1 MSASDD
7 DYTGNE
13 IAIVG
18 LSCRFPGASNADE
31 LWRNLRGGRESILRY
46 DEATLAAAGVEPSV
60 IANPNYVK
68 AGGQLPE
75 LDGFDAG
82 FFGFG
87 PKDAAITDPQ
97 HRHMLE
103 CAWEALEDAG
113 HPPAR
118 FDGAIGVF
126 VGCGMNG
133 YFIYNLLRNPDI
145 LASTGAFLL
154 RHTGN
159 DRDFLPT
166 TVSYKLDLTGP
177 SVAIQTACSTS
188 LVAIHMACQS
198 LLASECDMAIAGGVT
213 IVVPP
218 GQGYMYNENEPLS
231 PDGHCRAFD
240 AKGAGTVLTSGIGV
254 VALRRLADALADGDP
269 IHAVIRGSAIN
280 NDGSRK
286 IGYLAPS
293 VDGQAAVIAEALAIA
308 DVSADEISYVET
320 HGTGTNVGDPIE
332 ISALTQAFRQT
343 SERNGYCAIGS
354 NKPNIG
360 HTDTAAGVASLI
372 KVVKALEHGELPPS
386 LHYERANP
394 TIDFARSPFFVNAEL
409 AEWKRANGKRRAGV
423 SSLGVGGTN
432 AHVIVEEAPERRTAP
447 ARRAFEILPLSAKT
461 AGALDAGAA
470 KLAEFLRAHPELPLA
485 DVAHT
490 LQVGRDS
497 FEHRRVLVAGDH
509 AEAATLL
516 AHTDTKR
523 VFGARSKGS
532 APSVAFMFPGGGAQ
546 YPNMG
551 FGLYQS
557 EPVYR
562 AAMDEAFAAAR
573 TILDFDLKALMYP
586 GADVTPEG
594 TARLA
599 RPTACLPAIFA
610 TEIALARLWMSWGI
624 EPAALTGHSMGE
636 YSAACLSGV
645 ISLADG
651 LRIVSTR
658 GRLVDSL
665 TTTGRMLS
673 VPLPEA
679 EVRALLPADLDLGV
693 VNGPSL
699 CVVCGETGAIE
710 RFDAELRAR
719 DIACQQLRVPAAG
732 HCRLLDP
739 ILDEFHRCLESV
751 KFSAPRLPYISNLT
765 GTWVLPEDAQ
775 DPAYWLRH
783 FREPVK
789 FSQGLG
795 ALLEDPNRVLLE
807 VGPGQTLASLARQQ
821 SKPAHAAL
829 GSLRHPDDSVPDEI
843 FVAASFGRLWAS
855 GVDVDWSVRRGDE
868 KRARVRLPTYAWE
881 HQRYWIDGVKSAAA
895 ATSAE
900 SELTRHESVSG
911 WFTERVF
918 RAEALDAAK
927 SDETLSWLVF
937 ADPSGLGAAL
947 CAELEKQ
954 GHTVTVVREGDAFY
968 RLSEREY
975 ALAPEAGVDGYVELV
990 RDLDANGRLPDRIA
1004 HLWLVTADESARGGS
1019 NFFNRNQERGFYSL
1033 LHLAQALG
1041 GEVVLQPMHVAVVSN
1056 GMQRVGDERLRY
1068 PEKATVLGPV
1078 GVIPQELPQLT
1089 LQSIDL
1095 DAPEPPAKGRK
1106 RTARAPGAEL
1116 AALLVRDMTPAHADR
1131 RIAYRAGQRFVER
1144 LEPVASPE
1152 SAPAASPLRERGT
1165 YLVTGGLGGLG
1176 LLLAEHLAKS
1186 VRARLVLVARGRI
1199 PSRPEWQSFI
1209 ASHGSTDPTS
1219 QKLRK
1224 LVELE
1229 ALGAE
1234 LLIESGDVAD
1244 IVRMREIVAHAVER
1258 FGEIHGVFHVAG
1270 AIDDAPIQTKM
1281 QVQIEA
1287 VFSPK
1292 VHGTLVLDE
1301 LLPNVE
1307 LFALFSSSSS
1317 AHGAAGQIAYAAAS
1331 AFLDAFAQSRV
1342 GRARPRTLA
1351 IGWGVWRDVGLAVQ
1365 SYERLGSGGASGRP
1379 ASHPLLGRRISDA
1392 ANRVA
1397 FSTTF
1402 KGPEHWLLD
1411 DHRSR
1416 AGEALIPGTGY
1427 LEIARGA
1434 FAELE
1439 SAAAVELRDVF
1450 FVAPCMVGAGE
1461 DVELRTLLH
1470 RNGDACAV
1478 EIESRIAGTSEWQL
1492 HAQGEASACVSPV
1505 PARLALDALRG
1516 RMGAA
1521 QTARAGESLDTLH
1534 ARHLRFGPRW
1544 SVLRQMRFGAN
1555 EALAELELPEAF
1567 AVDLGSYA
1575 LHPALLD
1582 LATGFATP
1590 LIEGYTG
1597 AQLYAPMSYKRVRV
1611 HAPLA
1616 RRITSFVRGAQAN
1629 PVDRNH
1635 VDKEVATFDV
1645 TITDESG
1652 NVLVEVEQFA
1662 VRKLS
1667 ADAVLTRAPAKSAA
1681 PTGRGADAHAES
1693 GHLTAA
1699 ERLFRRSYELGI
1711 RPAEGMEALDR
1722 LLAAPARAHVFV
1734 SSLDL
1739 PALVT
1744 QIRYAPRADHA
1755 PKTAF
1760 ARPELET
1767 SYVAPRDEVE
1777 RTLAGFWQE
1786 LLGVDKVGI
1795 RDDFFE
1801 LGGHSL
1807 IAVRLFAKIKKTW
1820 DVEYAISVLFEA
1832 PTIEKCAALVR
1843 EDLGIELGGAQPE
1856 VRRKERRSR
1865 FLVPLQIGS
1874 PDRPAVF
1881 LVAGMFGNVLNLR
1894 HLAQHLG
1901 RDQTVYAIQAKGLL
1915 GDDEPHRRFPD
1926 MARDYLEE
1934 VRAVQ
1939 PDGPY
1944 FLGGFSG
1951 GGITAIEMAMQL
1963 LAQEQEI
1970 GILVLLDSLP
1980 AENVRLG
1987 AARRLRIQAQRMA
2000 REGVSY
2006 PLVWLRNRIRWE
2018 FEKRAARRAAPVRDL
2033 SPAEFRSG
2041 EIEKAFLEAL
2051 AHYRTPVYPGKAVL
2065 MRPHHDDWLTLG
2077 GGLVMNPRNRGQI
2090 GNHENRFGPH
2100 VLGGV
2105 EVHEVSGDHDAMV
2118 LEPHVRNLSAK
2129 LRACLDEAIQGK
2141 AGPCRS

>member
-1 MSASDD
+1 MSGSDGG
-7 DYTGNE
+7 YTGNE

-18 LSCRFPGASNADE
+18 LSCRFPGAKDANE
-31 LWRNLRGGRESILRY
+31 LWANLRAGRESIVRY
-46 DEATLAAAGVEPSV
+46 DDATLLAAGVEPSLL
-60 IANPNYVK
+60 ANPNYVK

-75 LDGFDAG
+75 LEGFDAA

-166 TVSYKLDLTGP
+166 TVSYKLNLTGP
-177 SVAIQTACSTS
+177 SLAIQTACSTS
-188 LVAIHMACQS
+188 LVAIHVACQS
-198 LLASECDMAIAGGVT
+198 LLASECDLALAGGVT
-213 IVVPP
+213 IVIPP

-354 NKPNIG
+354 NKPNLG

-372 KVVKALEHGELPPS
+372 KVVKALQHGELPPS

-394 TIDFARSPFFVNAEL
+394 TIDFAHSPFFVNHEL
-409 AEWKRANGKRRAGV
+409 GEWKRANGKRRAGV

-432 AHVIVEEAPERRTAP
+432 AHVIVEEAPERRGGP
-447 ARRAFEILPLSAKT
+447 AQRPFEILPLSAKS
-461 AGALDAGAA
+461 AGALDAAA
-470 KLAEFLRAHPELPLA
+470 ARLAEFLRANPSLALA

-490 LQVGRDS
+490 LQVGRDA
-497 FEHRRVLVAGDH
+497 FEHRRVLVARGHD
-509 AEAATLL
+509 EAADLL
-516 AHTDTKR
+516 ARSDTKR

-532 APSVAFMFPGGGAQ
+532 APSVVFMFPGGGAQ

-551 FGLYQS
+551 HGLYQS

-573 TILDFDLKALMYP
+573 GLLDFDLRALIYP
-586 GADVTPEG
+586 GANVTPEG
-594 TARLA
+594 AAKLA

-610 TEIALARLWMSWGI
+610 TEIALAKLWLSWGI

-636 YSAACLSGV
+636 YTAACLAGV
-645 ISLADG
+645 ISLVDG
-651 LRIVSTR
+651 LRIVATR

-665 TTTGRMLS
+665 TTSGRMLS

-679 EVRALLPADLDLGV
+679 QLRALLPADLDLGV

-699 CVVCGETGAIE
+699 CVVCGETAAIE
-710 RFDAELRAR
+710 RFDAELHAR
-719 DIACQQLRVPAAG
+719 DVACQQLRVPAAG

-739 ILDEFHRCLESV
+739 ILEEFHRCLRSV
-751 KFSAPRLPYISNLT
+751 SFSAPRIPYISNLT

-821 SKPAHAAL
+821 SKPARAAF

-843 FVAASFGRLWAS
+843 FVATSFGRLWTS
-855 GVDVDWSVRRGDE
+855 GVDVDWSARRGDE
-868 KRARVRLPTYAWE
+868 ARLRVALPTYAWE
-881 HQRYWIDGVKSAAA
+881 HQRYWIDGLKTAAVA
-895 ATSAE
+895 SPADT
-900 SELTRHESVSG
+900 ELVRREAVAS

-918 RAEALDAAK
+918 RPEALDAKPAG
-927 SDETLSWLVF
+927 EPLSWLVF
-937 ADPSGLGAAL
+937 ADPSGLGASL
-947 CAELEKQ
+947 SAELERL

-1004 HLWLVTADESARGGS
+1004 HLWLVTADESARPGS
-1019 NFFNRNQERGFYSL
+1019 NFFHRNQERGFFSL

-1041 GEVVLQPMHVAVVSN
+1041 GEDVKQTMHVTVVSN

-1095 DAPEPPAKGRK
+1095 EPPELARGGRK
-1106 RTARAPGAEL
+1106 RGARAPGVEL
-1116 AALLVRDMTPAHADR
+1116 VAQLVADMTPAHADR
-1131 RIAYRAGQRFVER
+1131 RVAYRAGQRFVER
-1144 LEPVASPE
+1144 LEAVPPSESVPAS
-1152 SAPAASPLRERGT
+1152 SALRERGT

-1176 LLLAEHLAKS
+1176 LLLAEHLARS
-1186 VRARLVLVARGRI
+1186 VRARLVLVARSRI
-1199 PSRPEWQSFI
+1199 PNRSEWQSWL
-1209 ASHGSTDPTS
+1209 ASHGSTDATS

-1244 IVRMREIVAHAVER
+1244 IVRMREIVAHANER

-1270 AIDDAPIQTKM
+1270 AIDDAPIQTKT
-1281 QVQIEA
+1281 QGQIEA

-1301 LLPNVE
+1301 LLPDVE

-1317 AHGAAGQIAYAAAS
+1317 ALGAAGQIDYAAAS
-1331 AFLDAFAQSRV
+1331 AFLDAFAQSRSD
-1342 GRARPRTLA
+1342 RARPRTLA

-1392 ANRVA
+1392 ADRTT

-1411 DHRSR
+1411 DHRTR
-1416 AGEALIPGTGY
+1416 AGDALIPGTGY
-1427 LEIARGA
+1427 LEIVRAA
-1434 FAELE
+1434 FAELD
-1439 SAAAVELRDVF
+1439 SAASVELRDVF
-1450 FVAPCMVGAGE
+1450 FSAPCLVGAGE
-1461 DVELRTLLH
+1461 DVELRTLV
-1470 RNGDACAV
+1470 RRAGDACEI
-1478 EIESRIAGTSEWQL
+1478 EIESRVAGDSEWQL
-1492 HAQGEASACVSPV
+1492 HAQAEAGACKT
-1505 PARLALDALRG
+1505 PAPAPLPLAQLRE

-1521 QTARAGESLDTLH
+1521 KTAGAGESLDTLH

-1544 SVLRQMRFGAN
+1544 SVLRTMRFSAD

-1567 AVDLGSYA
+1567 AGDLGGYA

-1611 HAPLA
+1611 HAPLP
-1616 RRITSFVRGAQAN
+1616 RRISSFVRSAQPN
-1629 PVDRNH
+1629 QVE
-1635 VDKEVATFDV
+1635 KEVALFDV
-1645 TITDESG
+1645 TIADESG
-1652 NVLVEVEQFA
+1652 RVIVEVEQFA
-1662 VRKLS
+1662 IRKLA
-1667 ADAVLTRAPAKSAA
+1667 ADAVLTRAPVRTKAA
-1681 PTGRGADAHAES
+1681 AGRGADAHAES

-1699 ERLFRRSYELGI
+1699 ERVFRRSYELGI
-1711 RPAEGMEALDR
+1711 KPAEGMEALDR
-1722 LLAAPARAHVFV
+1722 LLGGPPRAHVFV

-1739 PALVT
+1739 PQLVER
-1744 QIRYAPRADHA
+1744 IRSAPRADA
-1755 PKTAF
+1755 GPKTAF

-1767 SYVAPRDEVE
+1767 HYVAPRDEIE
-1777 RTLAGFWQE
+1777 RLLSGFWQE

-1807 IAVRLFAKIKKTW
+1807 IAVRLFAKIKKAW

-1832 PTIEKCAALVR
+1832 PNIEKCAALVR

-1865 FLVPLQIGS
+1865 FLVPLQTGTAS
-1874 PDRPAVF
+1874 RPPFF

-1901 RDQTVYAIQAKGLL
+1901 SDQTVYAIQAKGLL

-1944 FLGGFSG
+1944 YIGGFSG
-1951 GGITAIEMAMQL
+1951 GGITALEMAMQL

-1980 AENVRLG
+1980 AENVPLG
-1987 AARRLRIQAQRMA
+1987 AARRLRIHAQRMA
-2000 REGVSY
+2000 REGLSY
-2006 PLVWLRNRIRWE
+2006 PLAWLRNRIRWE
-2018 FEKRAARRAAPVRDL
+2018 FEKRAARRAPPVRDL

-2051 AHYRTPVYPGKAVL
+2051 AHYRTPVYPGKAL
-2065 MRPHHDDWLTLG
+2065 LLRPRHDDWLSLG
-2077 GGLVMNPRNRGQI
+2077 GGLLMNPHNRGQI
-2090 GNHENRFGPH
+2090 ANHENRFAPH

-2129 LRACLDEAIQGK
+2129 LRACLDEAIQAK

>member
-1 MSASDD
+1 MSAGDGE
-7 DYTGNE
+7 YTGNE

-18 LSCRFPGASNADE
+18 LSCRFPGAANADE
-31 LWRNLRGGRESILRY
+31 LWRNLRGGVESILRY
-46 DEATLAAAGVEPSV
+46 DDAALLAAGVEPSLL
-60 IANPNYVK
+60 ANPNYVK

-75 LDGFDAG
+75 LDGFDAA

-118 FDGAIGVF
+118 FDGAIGCF

-188 LVAIHMACQS
+188 LVAIHVACQS
-198 LLASECDMAIAGGVT
+198 LLANECDLALAGGVT
-213 IVVPP
+213 IITPP
-218 GQGYMYNENEPLS
+218 GQGYVYNENEPLS

-254 VALRRLADALADGDP
+254 VSLRRLADALADGDA

-343 SERNGYCAIGS
+343 SDRNGYCAIGS

-372 KVVKALEHGELPPS
+372 KVVKALQHGELPPS

-394 TIDFARSPFFVNAEL
+394 TIDFERSPFFVNHQL

-432 AHVIVEEAPERRTAP
+432 AHVIVEEAPERRSGP
-447 ARRAFEILPLSAKT
+447 ARRAFEILPLSAKSG
-461 AGALDAGAA
+461 GALDANAA
-470 KLAEFLRAHPELPLA
+470 RLAAFLREHPQVSLA

-490 LQVGRDS
+490 LQVGRDA
-497 FEHRRVLVAGDH
+497 FEHRRVLVARAH
-509 AEAATLL
+509 EEAAALL
-516 AHTDTKR
+516 ESGDSKR

-532 APSVAFMFPGGGAQ
+532 EPSVVFMFPGGGAQ

-551 FGLYQS
+551 YGLYQS

-573 TILDFDLKALMYP
+573 SILDFDLKALMYP
-586 GADVTPEG
+586 GANVTAEG
-594 TARLA
+594 AARLA

-610 TEIALARLWMSWGI
+610 TEVALAKLWMSWGI

-636 YSAACLSGV
+636 YTGACLAGV
-645 ISLADG
+645 ISVADG

-658 GRLVDSL
+658 GRLVDGL
-665 TTTGRMLS
+665 RVTGRMLS

-679 EVRALLPADLDLGV
+679 ELRELLPADLDLGI

-699 CVVCGETGAIE
+699 CVVCGETSAIE
-710 RFDAELRAR
+710 RFDAELKAR
-719 DIACQQLRVPAAG
+719 EIACQQLRVPAAG

-739 ILDEFHRCLESV
+739 ILDEFHRCLQSV
-751 KFSAPRLPYISNLT
+751 SFSAPKIPYISNLT
-765 GTWVLPEDAQ
+765 GTWVRPEDAQ
-775 DPAYWLRH
+775 DTAYWRRH
-783 FREPVK
+783 FRESVR

-795 ALLEDPNRVLLE
+795 VLLEDPNRVLLE

-821 SKPAHAAL
+821 QKQPRAAL
-829 GSLRHPDDSVPDEI
+829 GSLRHPDDSAADEI
-843 FVAASFGRLWAS
+843 FFATSFGRLWTS
-855 GVDVDWSVRRGDE
+855 GVDVDWSKRRGDE
-868 KRARVRLPTYAWE
+868 ERLRVRLPTYAWE
-881 HQRYWIDGVKSAAA
+881 HQRYWIDGVRSAAA
-895 ATSAE
+895 ASAADD
-900 SELTRHESVSG
+900 ELSRHASVSG

-918 RAEALDAAK
+918 RPEPLPPEVGAASGEK
-927 SDETLSWLVF
+927 LSWLLF

-947 CAELEKQ
+947 CAELERQ

-975 ALAPEAGVDGYVELV
+975 ALAPEAGLDGYQELV

-1004 HLWLVTADESARGGS
+1004 HLWLVTTDETSRAGS
-1019 NFFNRNQERGFYSL
+1019 NFFNRNQERGFHSL
-1033 LHLAQALG
+1033 LYLAQALG
-1041 GEVVLQPMHVAVVSN
+1041 GEDVRQPMHVTVVSN
-1056 GMQRVGDERLRY
+1056 GMQRVGEDALRY

-1078 GVIPQELPQLT
+1078 GVIPQELPHIT

-1095 DAPEPPAKGRK
+1095 DPPLATRSARK
-1106 RTARAPGAEL
+1106 RAGRAPGLDHVAE
-1116 AALLVRDMTPAHADR
+1116 LVRDMAPAQADR

-1144 LEPVASPE
+1144 LEPVASPA
-1152 SAPAASPLRERGT
+1152 SAPATPPLRERGT
-1165 YLVTGGLGGLG
+1165 YLITGGLGGLG
-1176 LLLAEHLAKS
+1176 LLLAEHLAKT
-1186 VRARLVLVARGRI
+1186 VRARLVLVGRGKL
-1199 PSRPEWQSFI
+1199 PSRPEWPGWL

-1219 QKLRK
+1219 QNLRK
-1224 LVELE
+1224 LGELE
-1229 ALGAE
+1229 AHGAE
-1234 LLIESGDVAD
+1234 LLIASGDVAD
-1244 IVRMREIVAHAVER
+1244 IVRMREITAQASER

-1270 AIDDAPIQTKM
+1270 AIDDAPIQTKT
-1281 QVQIEA
+1281 QAQIEA

-1317 AHGAAGQIAYAAAS
+1317 ALGAAGQIDYAAAS
-1331 AFLDAFAQSRV
+1331 AFVDAFAQSRA
-1342 GRARPRTLA
+1342 GRARPRTVA

-1379 ASHPLLGRRISDA
+1379 TSHPLLGRRISDA
-1392 ANRVA
+1392 GGRVA

-1427 LEIARGA
+1427 LELARGA

-1439 SAAAVELRDVF
+1439 SAPAVELRDVF
-1450 FVAPCMVGAGE
+1450 FVAPCVVGPKE
-1461 DVELRTLLH
+1461 EVELRTLVQ
-1470 RNGDACAV
+1470 RGADSSAI

-1492 HAQGEASACVSPV
+1492 HAQGEAAVCAAPA
-1505 PARLALDALRG
+1505 PARLALDSLRA
-1516 RMGAA
+1516 RMGAP
-1521 QTARAGESLDTLH
+1521 QSARPGESLDTLH

-1544 SVLRQMRFGAN
+1544 SVLRAMRFGAN

-1567 AVDLGSYA
+1567 AADLGAYP

-1590 LIEGYTG
+1590 LIEGYAG
-1597 AQLYAPMSYKRVRV
+1597 AELYAPMSYKRVRV
-1611 HAPLA
+1611 RGPLP
-1616 RRITSFVRGAQAN
+1616 RRIVSFVRGAEAN
-1629 PVDRNH
+1629 RVGN
-1635 VDKEVATFDV
+1635 EVALFDV
-1645 TITDESG
+1645 TIADESG
-1652 NVLVEVEQFA
+1652 NALVEVEQFA

-1667 ADAVLTRAPAKSAA
+1667 ADAVLTRAPARAA
-1681 PTGRGADAHAES
+1681 ATAAARSSDAHTES

-1722 LLAAPARAHVFV
+1722 LLEAKPRAHLFV

-1739 PALVT
+1739 PQLVEA
-1744 QIRYAPRADHA
+1744 IRSAPKADNAPR
-1755 PKTAF
+1755 TAF

-1832 PTIEKCAALVR
+1832 PNVEKCAQLVR
-1843 EDLGIELGGAQPE
+1843 DDLGIELGGAQPE
-1856 VRRKERRSR
+1856 VRKKERRSR
-1865 FLVPLQIGS
+1865 YLVPLQIGS
-1874 PDRPAVF
+1874 AERPAFF

-1901 RDQTVYAIQAKGLL
+1901 ADQTVYAIQAKGLL

-1944 FLGGFSG
+1944 YLSGFSG
-1951 GGITAIEMAMQL
+1951 GGITALEMAMQL

-1987 AARRLRIQAQRMA
+1987 ALARLRLQAQRMA

-2006 PLVWLRNRIRWE
+2006 PLTWLRNRIRWE
-2018 FEKRAARRAAPVRDL
+2018 FEKRAARRAPPVRDL
-2033 SPAEFRSG
+2033 SPAEFRSS

-2051 AHYRTPVYPGKAVL
+2051 AHYRTPVYPGKAL
-2065 MRPHHDDWLTLG
+2065 LFRPHHDDWLSLG
-2077 GGLVMNPRNRGQI
+2077 GGLVMNPHNRGQI
-2090 GNHENRFGPH
+2090 ANHENRFGPH

-2118 LEPHVRNLSAK
+2118 LEPHVRNLSTK
-2129 LRACLDEAIQGK
+2129 LRACLDEAIGAK